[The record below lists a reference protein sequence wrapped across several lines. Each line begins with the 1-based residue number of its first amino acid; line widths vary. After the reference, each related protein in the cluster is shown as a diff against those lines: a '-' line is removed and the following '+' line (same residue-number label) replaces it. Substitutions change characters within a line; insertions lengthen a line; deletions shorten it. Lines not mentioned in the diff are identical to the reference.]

1 MRSGLA
7 ARLVERARATV
18 RFVSADHVQRAVGV
32 HAGDHG
38 DEEHQ
43 RQVRVTA
50 QGVKPSIDVSFS
62 RFKSVY

>member
-18 RFVSADHVQRAVGV
+18 RFVAADHVQRVVGV

-43 RQVRVTA
+43 RQTGVAA